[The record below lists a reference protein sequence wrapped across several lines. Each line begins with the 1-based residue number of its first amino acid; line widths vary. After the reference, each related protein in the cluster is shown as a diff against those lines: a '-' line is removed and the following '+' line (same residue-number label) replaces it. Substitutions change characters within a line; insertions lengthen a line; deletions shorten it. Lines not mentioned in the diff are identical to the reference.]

1 MTSPWGVFGDK
12 GRSPCAMR
20 PGRGGPAGEPKAE
33 PTNDLLL
40 FPDKNVVDL
49 LPVWGDA
56 RCRDSPGFAI
66 SRHFA
71 D

>member
-1 MTSPWGVFGDK
+1 MTSPWGVFGDE
-12 GRSPCAMR
+12 GGAPAPCA
-20 PGRGGPAGEPKAE
+20 PAVAAPLVSRKLK
-33 PTNDLLL
+33 TNDLLL